1 MRGLNIK
8 TFSNGA
14 AGILVAGLLLLT
26 CNQSYSQT
34 ITIGG
39 DIYGGGRE
47 GAVGTAKANNMADTK
62 EDVTLK
68 SNALEGYSTNITINS
83 GTVRTVFGGGQNGRT
98 YGNTNVTIQGAN
110 TVIGSTDWQGS
121 IYGGVFGAGDGESA
135 YVFGHSNLN
144 INGGTIVQNVYGG
157 GNRADLIGS
166 STVILKGGT
175 LNESLFGGARLAN
188 IFGYSFVHIDGQ
200 EAKNNLIVK
209 AVYGGNDMAG
219 DINSSS
225 EWGWTSNLPLPAALS
240 YANTNEITQSL
251 FKSYNAFV
259 FASPE
264 KTGTSIFVGQVF
276 GGGNGDYTYTQN
288 GNKLDISS
296 LWDSRTETSPG
307 VYSYHYETITVDKK
321 PEVER
326 VYLEL
331 NGGTYGYVYGGG
343 NDATVTYN
351 VDICLNDQTTTQNI
365 FAVDVQTLDDMG
377 LNYDTGDTQSYTVTE
392 QGNNQTLK
400 SKYQFDRVFGGNN
413 KAPMNIQPAWHITKA
428 VINNLYSGGNA
439 GKMTYYRGLLLSL
452 TSPDLEVNNVYGGCR
467 RADVIPNIAAYNL
480 SEIPIMS
487 GTVDGVDY
495 SFPADLSAHIL
506 ITAGKINNVYGG
518 NDISG
523 KVEGGNGLDIRSSIL
538 GDVYG
543 GGNGSYAYTDN
554 AALSTHRLYKDFYY
568 EIPQGKTSAQ
578 ALNDFRPNAEQAW
591 ITVSGTE
598 NEYTVIG
605 GSLYLGGNSATL
617 DIDPSEADSKH
628 ASLNIGSY
636 VIAQNVFLGSNGEN
650 MIDPDMM
657 ALYHNGYVNGN
668 QFSNIQMTTD
678 FSEYIKGVSVGVRPE
693 ISFDD
698 NYQSNTAYIGSLFF
712 GGNLGSVTAGGTFDV
727 TFEKPLVIFDKLV
740 AGCNDANYTN
750 STYGITYTGGIT
762 TAPDE
767 GDPKIRMTLNKITLK
782 PGYIAYAN
790 NKPYIDWNVQ
800 NGRFIGGN
808 IFGGCYNSGV
818 INGDVEINLTSAAYD
833 DATTFQV
840 ISMVDETPDDDDH
853 TLTPVV
859 TTQNSGVNRDNQLN
873 DVFSS
878 ALSIFGGGF
887 GPNAKIEGST
897 TINISGTGR
906 ILKVFGG
913 GLKGTVRDNTTIN
926 LTGGNVGKIYGGG
939 FEGDI
944 LGHTSVYLDGG
955 TVNSAFAGS
964 CNADIMEYAQ
974 MFIGSKGSA
983 ITTVENSVYGGND
996 FGGTIRSTGNF
1007 SGTGYVSVEE
1017 SGMVYNANSVQ
1028 VLQASSYVEYV
1039 QGAIKNS
1046 IFGGSCGAYDYSS
1059 TSPNYSH
1066 IKNTSDYLPHLA
1078 SSFVHFKGNNNA
1090 RNTVKQVFGAG
1101 EGKEGS
1107 NASDNVQDKM
1117 QQRSYVLVNATADST
1132 FKKTDIFGAGA
1143 FSGLGMQ
1150 IAQSNRTPSDLENHS
1165 AIVDLMGGWINDA
1178 YGASYNEGVTRR
1190 TVVNVPIGSTARM
1203 ADLFG
1208 GGYGSKL
1215 TSPCDVYES
1224 HVNWNSGT
1232 ASCGYLYGGNNNS
1245 RRVLYTFVNINEQ
1258 AWSNKN
1264 SGYLTTVYG
1273 AGCGVNT
1280 WAEYTNVKLNDK
1292 ALVYE
1297 VYGGG
1302 YGGKVLNLTSVN
1314 AWKAQDNTLYT
1325 TIGSDYSDLGF
1336 NDPLVE
1342 VNGLGTKTN
1351 TNVFIMK
1358 GAVVGLRSDR
1368 RNEGIYPVTVKGGYG
1383 YAGGYGDND
1392 LDDGFDESIGSVC
1405 GTTYIGLHGGIVWKD
1420 MYAGGTLGSVY
1431 DGFKTKAF
1439 TAQSNAFVEGGSARN
1454 VYGAGWKGRIG
1465 YTELPVTVN
1474 LNNTD
1479 PYEVLEND
1487 IPGESYVYIGVKP
1500 ELKSSYTAAGRT
1512 WGFYDG
1518 EPTVERNAY
1527 SSGEDGGA
1535 VIGTAHMTVYGGY
1548 VGYRYAALDDPDN
1561 IVDHYFN
1568 PGANDDGSYME
1579 STYDETW
1586 TFDTEHPNPEDGK
1599 DRLLDAGSVFGGG
1612 YTDNATA
1619 DNTIVTVWGGHIRN
1633 SVYGGGE
1640 VAAIGRGE
1648 ANETQGSAL
1657 RTLKGI
1663 YKSGSTQVNIYS
1675 GNIDRNVFG
1684 GGKGYNNNGTK
1695 GNLLTDGYVFGT
1707 TEVNIYGGEI
1717 GTPITVLEGD
1727 GNVFGGGNIGYV
1739 YNDLNSKKD
1748 TDGYYYQ
1755 IDGNGDFITS
1765 NTNEQ
1770 LLSED
1775 CKVVVTPYSM
1785 VLDANGVDV
1794 EGTHFNQ
1801 FDFVPTDK
1809 LNKIRKDDARWH
1821 NQNTGT
1827 GQLDQTGIIIH
1838 NAIFAGGNVSSGNEL
1853 YANTKTVFGNA
1864 TATINDLY
1872 YCDLITV
1879 GTEHIG
1885 GLYGDGNLTRVDG
1898 YRELNI
1904 TNYGTD
1910 YYGMN
1915 TDRVTLED
1923 YHKMNDRERA
1933 YFQLKYVL
1941 KTTIKYGDQTYTS
1954 GTIKTKDEIKDEFIN
1969 GATAESGEII
1979 VNADGTPNS
1988 ALWDEYGF
1996 VSIYAGR
2003 LINTIQRADFCGVF
2017 GSRMVMQG
2025 ARDRVPET
2033 VDFTDYT
2040 INRVGEISLNRV
2052 PDPNGDTVEVP
2063 VDDIDDD
2070 DDDDDDD
2077 TPQTIQVL
2085 KTNGNYFGIYNIV
2098 NHLAAITSDID
2109 FSEKRVTAKTEDKLY
2124 LPKTEAEKTFYG
2136 WKESNKLNRRRNDGE
2151 ADNKVALAS
2160 GVYLEITTEE
2170 STQDNKIWGPITGIL
2185 ELDLINVMPG
2195 MGGGY
2200 VYAKNEHGVR
2210 SNTNLQHIT
2219 LSPYNK
2225 NAVSNKK
2232 YQYSTPTIDNDFQTS
2247 GNLVSSKT
2255 IIDDCY
2261 PTSDSYSG
2269 NDAASGHYWYIKG
2282 EIYVYDIYLSAYTGA
2297 ASAYSKT
2304 VSIPLTITA
2313 GSHGVI
2319 KLQDVKPNKFMYY
2332 GVDNTTR
2339 LGAEEKIIINNITYQ
2354 LNDSISYWDWLQLS
2368 DNDQAKFV
2376 DNTYVTIAECQV
2388 GNTTYPKGYVLSKDD
2403 FETFCGTLGQ
2413 EKTVHHVAKNVA
2425 VPVTEVFRP
2434 SNNMSHDR
2442 GFALTLDMN
2451 NPDAWNNY
2459 YMPTQGAGKTT
2470 TATSGYLKSP
2480 TYQVINTGIYG
2491 QRQYSRGD
2499 IITKDVF
2506 DTYKDLVDNH
2516 DAPTTVE
2523 AGIAQFEQAYVMT
2536 EDWSV
2541 EVNEKIKYFNK
2552 GLVMPES
2559 EYSTYG
2565 IGSKAGPALF
2575 CIDTWKLSYP
2585 NMYDE
2590 YVFYGTSITEQ
2601 EIRQLAGTYH
2611 LTEQQITDALSTYF
2625 APAYYCTTGGKYGG
2639 NYYQQGYNYLTKT
2652 AWSAM
2657 NPEDRH
2663 NFRFNYDAFDVLVD
2677 STFSGNPLL
2686 YDGVNNTQPGTY
2698 SSSQPIDY
2706 TAKCIVQSVSYID
2719 KNGNTVN
2726 NIVKN
2731 DILTRAEYEALPNE
2745 QYHYSPFKS
2754 TNGTAHIVKNP
2765 FTVGNK
2771 SYSIGNVI
2779 SLDTYTHLS
2788 TDNKQK
2794 IDVLTGL
2801 SDAAKYYYCRESYT
2815 LGANGSES
2823 GKSST
2828 VNNLLVNDGQTAIT
2842 SGTVAPGIVISEGNY
2857 NNLPNVQK
2865 HFSIHGKTP
2874 VGVSTLYVSGQSNIL
2889 DLSKGRIFTVT
2900 YNYDYEESDEE
2911 GNNIN
2916 QVSEKHV
2923 INIHVQFQ
2931 GGTPTISPIANPATV
2946 LPGSTVGI
2954 TQPRVTPGA
2963 YEVIGGGWEMFQSYE
2978 DAVNHVNGAE
2988 YDNGRTELYWYNNDY
3003 YLAYYAKTYLG
3014 KTYSNEVPIK
3024 VGNYHDLSRV
3034 MRDTLHHMYV
3044 DHPNVDHNSKIYIS
3058 GNKYDTTDPKKAT
3071 KNELDLLKDF
3081 YDLSLVQLTYD
3092 DNNDP
3097 VAISGGIFDKHIPM
3111 NDHVKGGN
3119 HLDFIIKT
3127 DLEPKKYTNWTPIGD
3142 NTQCFE
3148 GTLHGDGHTISGLNN
3163 SLFGYL
3169 CGDVYNLGVT
3179 GTFTGAGIADNGGGH
3194 IENAWIN
3201 TTGAV
3206 ASNTTP
3212 VFGGT
3217 DGTVVNAYYPSEI
3230 TGYASRNGV
3239 KAMPMIAFHNGE
3251 VAYDLNG
3258 FYLTKRKAIETHDAN
3273 DNKYYYTITDNAN
3286 NILSNLPD
3294 GYVKATDYVAKRYAD
3309 GDFIYASGSIPDQT
3323 SERMF
3328 FKKPADNEQADA
3340 KNNKYFP
3347 IYPDDYIFFGQMLTY
3362 EYSTIRGEEYQ
3373 EYPSSINR
3381 DNRNAAGT
3389 QRHATQW
3396 IAREEVNSSNSI
3408 KSNRVYRAPAYY
3420 GNSTMSVAHFNANA
3434 FLPAKTSNTQT
3445 YVYSGLTAL
3454 DLTGYGDDTWSDGW
3468 TQDGKFFMTKILDYN
3483 ALTGFRS
3490 DGQTRNLL
3498 VYTDYGNDNT
3508 TNGILTTYFADQGF
3522 DYVNNDYKTVSPL
3535 DDDLESRVK
3544 GHLVNKMSGGG
3555 YQAADDQ
3562 FLVDRQDFNAPIS
3575 YIFDQGTYMW
3585 YQRTPEHYVESTD
3598 AGWEAISL
3606 PFTAEYVTTQTKG
3619 ELTHFYSGSNTGHE
3633 YWLREYKE
3641 ISSETQNQ
3649 ATVVK
3654 AMFAAPAAADG
3665 YDKAY
3670 GNTFL
3675 WDYYYKKNSGNDA
3688 NSDKYFQT
3696 YYSQAHDLED
3706 YPLYAAGTPYLI
3718 GFPGK
3723 RYYEFDLSGQFLAL
3737 HTAGQ
3742 PLQLDPQVI
3751 TFISPDAGTTIG
3763 VTDLEY
3769 AAKSANNDGY
3779 VYTPNYK
3786 TETVN
3791 AYMLNNTGDSFVLTQ
3806 NVQTV
3811 PFRAYLASAPASP
3824 APRRSGTNADAIY
3837 IGYQGDSDPLIETLV
3852 QRGLNI
3858 SGEHMTITVE
3868 NTMDEPA
3875 QVTITSAAG
3884 KLLKQF
3890 TIQPGTKAT
3899 VPVNSRGIYIVN
3911 RQKIAVTR

>member
-1 MRGLNIK
+1 M
-8 TFSNGA
+8 T
-14 AGILVAGLLLLT
+14 T
-26 CNQSYSQT
+26 CNNTLLFRPVRLLASGLMLLVCTLTYSQT
-34 ITIGG
+34 IIIGG
-39 DIYGGGRE
+39 DIYGGGRQ
-47 GAVGTAKANNMADTK
+47 GAVGTSKVDTVTSPNYQSLK
-62 EDVTLK
+62 EGLTLNE
-68 SNALEGYSTNITINS
+68 SALENGTYTTQIKINT

-98 YGNTNVTIQGAN
+98 YGNTNVIIQGDS
-110 TVIGSTDWQGS
+110 TKIGSEDWQGS

-135 YVFGHSNLN
+135 YVFGNSNLN
-144 INGGTIVQNVYGG
+144 IKGGTINQNVYGG
-157 GNRADLIGS
+157 GNRADLMGT
-166 STVILKGGT
+166 STVVLCGGT
-175 LNESLFGGARLAN
+175 LKESLFGGARLAN
-188 IFGYSFVHIDGQ
+188 IFGYSFVNIDGAQ
-200 EAKNNLIVK
+200 AANDLIVK
-209 AVYGGNDMAG
+209 AIYGGNDIAG
-219 DINSSS
+219 NISSS
-225 EWGWTSNLPLPAALS
+225 SQWTWTSSSKLTLPSVLG
-240 YANTNEITQSL
+240 YANSTTQNIAK
-251 FKSYNAFV
+251 FKAYNAFV
-259 FASPE
+259 YSSPE
-264 KTGTSIFVGQVF
+264 QTGSNAHHVFIGQVF
-276 GGGNGDYTYTQN
+276 GGGNGDYTYATKGDSLEVTALWKKRTGTQ
-288 GNKLDISS
+288 GSYVYTKD
-296 LWDSRTETSPG
+296 TS
-307 VYSYHYETITVDKK
+307 TVKKK

-331 NGGTYGYVYGGG
+331 KGGTYGYVYGGG
-343 NDATVTYN
+343 NAATVTED
-351 VDICLNDQTTTQNI
+351 VDICLNNQTQDIYSVNL
-365 FAVDVQTLDDMG
+365 QTLENMG
-377 LNYDTGDTQSYTVTE
+377 LDYDTEDSVYTVT
-392 QGNNQTLK
+392 GTTHNDSTLK

-413 KAPMNIQPAWHITKA
+413 KATMDKQPSWHITKA
-428 VINNLYSGGNA
+428 TINNLYSGGNA
-439 GKMTYYRGLLLSL
+439 GSMTYYRGLLLTL

-467 RADVIPNIAAYNL
+467 RADVIPDVPQGEKIAAMTN
-480 SEIPIMS
+480 
-487 GTVDGVDY
+487 TVDGFKLN
-495 SFPADLSAHIL
+495 FPEDLSAHIL

-523 KVEGGNGLDIRSSIL
+523 KVRGGNGIDIRSSII

-543 GGNGSYAYTDN
+543 GGNGSYLYTDN
-554 AALSTHRLYKDFYY
+554 PDLRTHPKYKDFYY
-568 EIPQGKTSAQ
+568 VISDTLTGTPAIKSAK
-578 ALNDFRPNAEQAW
+578 ALNQFRPNAEQAW
-591 ITVSGTE
+591 ISVLGTVD
-598 NEYTVIG
+598 NPTVIG
-605 GSLYLGGNSATL
+605 GSLYCGGNSATL

-628 ASLNIGSY
+628 ATLKIGSY
-636 VIAQNVFLGSNGEN
+636 VIAQNVFLGSNGKN
-650 MIDPDMM
+650 MIDDGMLAM
-657 ALYHNGYVNGN
+657 YDNGNVNGKT
-668 QFSNIQMTTD
+668 FSNID
-678 FSEYIKGVSVGVRPE
+678 FHEDGVFDEYIKGVSVGIRPE
-693 ISFDD
+693 VTFYDTYAPDS
-698 NYQSNTAYIGSLFF
+698 TLIGSLFF

-727 TFEKPLVIFDKLV
+727 RFAKNLVIFDKIV
-740 AGCNDANYTN
+740 AGCNDANYKN
-750 STYGITYTGGIT
+750 DTYGIDYVGGIT
-762 TAPDE
+762 TAPASGQD
-767 GDPKIRMTLNKITLK
+767 KIIMTLNKITLK
-782 PGYIAYAN
+782 PGKIAYDDN
-790 NKPYIDWNVQ
+790 KKPYIDWNVE
-800 NGRFIGGN
+800 NDRLVGGN
-808 IFGGCYNSGV
+808 IFGGCYTSGI
-818 INGDVEINLTSAAYD
+818 INGNVVINLTSAAYD
-833 DATTFQV
+833 DAKVFG
-840 ISMVDETPDDDDH
+840 DGK
-853 TLTPVV
+853 
-859 TTQNSGVNRDNQLN
+859 SGVDHDDQLN
-873 DVFSS
+873 DVFST
-878 ALSIFGGGF
+878 ALSIFGGGY
-887 GPNAKIEGST
+887 GANAEIRGNT
-897 TINISGTGR
+897 TVNISGSGH

-913 GLKGTVRDNTTIN
+913 GLQGPINGNTTIN
-926 LTGGNVGKIYGGG
+926 LTGGTVGNIYGGG
-939 FEGDI
+939 FEGRI
-944 LGHTSVYLDGG
+944 NGYT
-955 TVNSAFAGS
+955 TVNLNGGEVYSAFGGA
-964 CNADIMEYAQ
+964 CNANIRDYTQ
-974 MFIGSKGSA
+974 VFIGSGA
-983 ITTVENSVYGGND
+983 ADITTVKNNVYGGND
-996 FGGTIRSTGNF
+996 FGGRIEGTGDF
-1007 SGTGYVSVEE
+1007 SGTRYVTTTE
-1017 SGMVYNANSVQ
+1017 SANAYNQ
-1028 VLQASSYVEYV
+1028 DVLKSSTYVEYV
-1039 QGAIKNS
+1039 QGNIANN
-1046 IFGGSCGAYDYSS
+1046 IFGGSCGSYSY
-1059 TSPNYSH
+1059 TGSPYIDH
-1066 IKNTSDYLPHLA
+1066 IIEDNGNPNSPLPYLT
-1078 SSFVHFKGNNNA
+1078 SSFVHFKGNNAVLNS
-1090 RNTVKQVFGAG
+1090 VKQVFGAS

-1107 NASDNVQDKM
+1107 DASDNIQDKM
-1117 QQRSYVLVNATADST
+1117 QQRSYVLVNATVDST
-1132 FKKTDIFGAGA
+1132 FNKTDIFGAGA
-1143 FSGLGMQ
+1143 YSGLGMD
-1150 IAQSNRTPSDLENHS
+1150 IAQSNRNQRDLDNHS
-1165 AIVDLMGGWINDA
+1165 SIVDLMGGWIKDA

-1190 TVVNVPIGSTARM
+1190 TVVNVPTGSTARM
-1203 ADLFG
+1203 SNLFG

-1224 HVNWNSGT
+1224 HVNWNSGA
-1232 ASCGYLYGGNNNS
+1232 ASCRYLYGGNNNC

-1258 AWSNKN
+1258 AWSNKS
-1264 SGYLTTVYG
+1264 SGFLTTVYG
-1273 AGCGVNT
+1273 AGCGPDT
-1280 WAEYTNVKLNDK
+1280 WAEYTYVNLNDK

-1302 YGGKVLNLTSVN
+1302 YGGKVLNLESVN
-1314 AWKAQDNTLYT
+1314 AWKAQTENDTIDNNELYT
-1325 TIGSDYSDLGF
+1325 TIGSGYIDYGLSTD
-1336 NDPLVE
+1336 DATKEPLVA
-1342 VNGLGTKTN
+1342 VNGLGYKTN
-1351 TNVFIMK
+1351 TNVFINK

-1368 RNEGIYPVTVKGGYG
+1368 RSEGIYPVTIKGGYG

-1439 TAQSNAFVEGGSARN
+1439 TAQSNAFVEGGSTRN

-1465 YTELPVTVN
+1465 YTELPVTVD
-1474 LNNTD
+1474 LNQMVPD
-1479 PYEVLEND
+1479 SVLKKD
-1487 IPGESYVYIGVKP
+1487 IPGESNVYIGVKP

-1548 VGYRYAALDDPDN
+1548 VGYRYAALNDPSN

-1568 PGANDDGSYME
+1568 PGANDDGSYLE

-1648 ANETQGSAL
+1648 ANETVGSAL

-1663 YKSGSTQVNIYS
+1663 YKSGSTKVYIYS

-1695 GNLLTDGYVFGT
+1695 GSLLTDGYVFGT
-1707 TEVNIYGGEI
+1707 TEVYIYGGEI
-1717 GTPITVLEGD
+1717 GTPLTVLEGD

-1739 YNDLNSKKD
+1739 YNSRNSKKFTGTE
-1748 TDGYYYQ
+1748 TDSVGIGYYYQ
-1755 IDGNGDFITS
+1755 IDDKDDFIYNNS
-1765 NTNEQ
+1765 EK

-1785 VLDANGVDV
+1785 VLDANGVTIN
-1794 EGTHFNQ
+1794 GTHFNQ
-1801 FDFVPTDK
+1801 YDFVPTDY
-1809 LNKIRKDDARWH
+1809 LNKLRKDDSRWH
-1821 NQNTGT
+1821 DHNTGT
-1827 GQLDQTGIIIH
+1827 GELDQTGITIH

-1941 KTTIKYGDQTYTS
+1941 KEQIVYGNNTYGE
-1954 GTIKTKDEIKDEFIN
+1954 GTIKTKDEIKDEFPN
-1969 GATAESGEII
+1969 GSTAENGKTI
-1979 VNADGTPNS
+1979 VDADGTPDS
-1988 ALWDEYGF
+1988 TLWDEYGF

-2052 PDPNGDTVEVP
+2052 ENPNGDK
-2063 VDDIDDD
+2063 
-2070 DDDDDDD
+2070 D
-2077 TPQTIQVL
+2077 TLNNTL
-2085 KTNGNYFGIYNIV
+2085 KNGNYFGIYNIV

-2109 FSEKRVTAKTEDKLY
+2109 FAEERVTAKTEDSLY
-2124 LPKTEAEKTFYG
+2124 LPKNSIQESFYG
-2136 WKESNKLNRRRNDGE
+2136 WKYANKLNRRRNDGE

-2200 VYAKNEHGVR
+2200 VYAKNEHGR
-2210 SNTNLQHIT
+2210 RDTTGLKHIT

-2232 YQYSTPTIDNDFQTS
+2232 YKYTKPTIDDDFQTS

-2261 PTSDSYSG
+2261 PTSDSYLG
-2269 NDAASGHYWYIKG
+2269 DDAATGHYWYIKG
-2282 EIYVYDIYLSAYTGA
+2282 EIYVYDLYLSAYTGA

-2319 KLQDVKPNKFMYY
+2319 TLQDVKPNKFMYY
-2332 GVDNTTR
+2332 GADNATP
-2339 LGAEEKIIINNITYQ
+2339 LGADEKIIINNITYQ
-2354 LNDSISYWDWLQLS
+2354 LNDSISYWDWLQLA
-2368 DNDQAKFV
+2368 DNDKEKFV
-2376 DNTYVTIAECQV
+2376 DTTYVTIADCLVDQD
-2388 GNTTYPKGYVLSKDD
+2388 TISKGYVLSAKDYKK
-2403 FETFCGTLGQ
+2403 FYNTLD
-2413 EKTVHHVAKNVA
+2413 ENKTVHHLTKNVD
-2425 VPVTEVFRP
+2425 VPVTDIFRL
-2434 SNNMSHDR
+2434 SNDMSHNK
-2442 GFALTLDMN
+2442 GYALTLDMN
-2451 NPDAWNNY
+2451 NPEAWNNY
-2459 YMPTQGAGKTT
+2459 YMPASGTGKTT
-2470 TATSGYLKSP
+2470 TPTSGYLKSP
-2480 TYQVINTGIYG
+2480 TYQVENSGIYG
-2491 QRQYSRGD
+2491 QRDYGHGD
-2499 IITKDVF
+2499 IITKDIY
-2506 DTYKDLVDNH
+2506 DTYQALRKNHLSLVPRDS
-2516 DAPTTVE
+2516 AV
-2523 AGIAQFEQAYVMT
+2523 FEPAYVMT

-2541 EVNEKIKYFNK
+2541 EQNENIRYFNK
-2552 GLVMPES
+2552 GLVMPKS
-2559 EYSTYG
+2559 EYTANG
-2565 IGSKAGPALF
+2565 IGNKAGPALF
-2575 CIDTWKLSYP
+2575 CIETWKLSAA

-2590 YVFYGTSITEQ
+2590 YIFYGTSITEQ
-2601 EIRQLAGTYH
+2601 EIRDLAGLYN

-2625 APAYYCTTGGKYGG
+2625 APAYYCTTAGKYGG
-2639 NYYQQGYNYLTKT
+2639 NYYEQGNNYPTRT

-2657 NPEDRH
+2657 NPEDRP
-2663 NFRFNYDAFDVLVD
+2663 NFKFNYDALDILID
-2677 STFSGNPLL
+2677 STFSGRPLL
-2686 YDGVNNTQPGTY
+2686 YDGIGLTESGTY
-2698 SSSQPIDY
+2698 SSAQPIDY
-2706 TAKCIVQSVSYID
+2706 TAKCISEDGVTYTDTSNTSRNIA
-2719 KNGNTVN
+2719 KNA
-2726 NIVKN
+2726 
-2731 DILTRAEYEALPNE
+2731 ILNRADYEALPNE
-2745 QYHYSPFKS
+2745 QYHYSPFRP
-2754 TNGTAHIVKNP
+2754 TNGTAYIVKNP
-2765 FTVGNK
+2765 FTIGNK

-2779 SLDTYTHLS
+2779 SFDTYDHLS
-2788 TDNKQK
+2788 ADNKQK
-2794 IDVLTGL
+2794 IDVLTNMADG
-2801 SDAAKYYYCRESYT
+2801 KYYYCRESYVI
-2815 LGANGSES
+2815 GANGSES

-2828 VNNLLVNDGQTAIT
+2828 INNIRVNHGETTIT
-2842 SGTVAPGIVISEGNY
+2842 TGSVIPGIVITEANY

-2865 HFSIHGKTP
+2865 DFSIHGKTP

-2889 DLSKGRIFTVT
+2889 DLSKGRIYTVT
-2900 YNYDYEESDEE
+2900 YNYDYEESDDE

-2916 QVSEKHV
+2916 QVNEKHV

-2963 YEVIGGGWEMFQSYE
+2963 YEVIGGGWEMFQTYE

-2988 YDNGRTELYWYNNDY
+2988 YDNGRTVLYWYNNNY

-3044 DHPNVDHNSKIYIS
+3044 DHPNVKHNSKIYIS
-3058 GNKYDTTDPKKAT
+3058 GNKYNTVDPKNAT

-3081 YDLSLVQLTYD
+3081 YDLSLVQLDYD
-3092 DNNDP
+3092 SNNDP
-3097 VAISGGIFDKHIPM
+3097 IAISGGIFDKHIPM
-3111 NDHVKGGN
+3111 NDHVKGGAN
-3119 HLDFIIKT
+3119 LDFIIKT
-3127 DLEPKKYTNWTPIGD
+3127 DLSPMAYTDWTPIGSS
-3142 NTQCFE
+3142 TQCFE

-3163 SLFGYL
+3163 SLFSYL

-3201 TTGAV
+3201 TTGTITA
-3206 ASNTTP
+3206 NTKP
-3212 VFGGT
+3212 VFGG
-3217 DGTVVNAYYPSEI
+3217 DGTVVNAYYPAEI
-3230 TGYASRNGV
+3230 TGYASRDGV
-3239 KAMPMIAFHNGE
+3239 TARPMTAFHNGE

-3258 FYLTKRKAIETHDAN
+3258 FYLTKRKAIKTNDAN

-3286 NILSNLPD
+3286 NILSNLPT
-3294 GYVKATDYVAKRYAD
+3294 GYVEATDYVAKRYAD

-3328 FKKPADNEQADA
+3328 YKEPADNEQPDP
-3340 KNNKYFP
+3340 KNNRYFP

-3362 EYSTIRGEEYQ
+3362 GYSNITGEAYQ

-3408 KSNRVYRAPAYY
+3408 KSNRVYRAPAYF

-3434 FLPAKTSNTQT
+3434 FLPAKTRDGQID
-3445 YVYSGLTAL
+3445 VYPGMTAL
-3454 DLTGYGDDTWSDGW
+3454 DLTGDGDNTWSNGW
-3468 TQDGKFFMTKILDYN
+3468 TQDSTFFMTRLLDFN

-3498 VYTDYGNDNT
+3498 VYSKYNDKASNS
-3508 TNGILTTYFADQGF
+3508 ILRTYLADQDW
-3522 DYVNNDYKTVSPL
+3522 DYSNNNYKTVPVL
-3535 DDDLESRVK
+3535 DDGKASRVK
-3544 GHLVNKMSGGG
+3544 GHLITLANNV
-3555 YQAADDQ
+3555 YQADTSQ
-3562 FLVDRQDFNAPIS
+3562 YLVDRQDFNAPIS
-3575 YIFDQGTYMW
+3575 YTFIQGDYMW
-3585 YQRTPEHYVESTD
+3585 YQRVPEHYVESSN

-3606 PFTAEYVTTQTKG
+3606 PFTAQYVTTQEKG
-3619 ELTHFYSGSNTGHE
+3619 EITHFYSGSKTGHE

-3641 ISSETQNQ
+3641 IESQTQNQ
-3649 ATVVK
+3649 TVTVM
-3654 AMFAAPAAADG
+3654 AMFSTPAADEG
-3665 YDKAY
+3665 YNKIY

-3675 WDYYYKKNSGNDA
+3675 WDYYYKNANGNDI
-3688 NSDKYFQT
+3688 NTDKYFQT
-3696 YYSQAHDLED
+3696 YYNEANTYED

-3723 RYYEFDLSGQFLAL
+3723 RYYEFDLSGQFEAQY
-3737 HTAGQ
+3737 TASQ
-3742 PLQLDPQVI
+3742 PLKLDGPQVI
-3751 TFISPDAGTTIG
+3751 TFISSDAGTTIQ
-3763 VTDLEY
+3763 VTDDEY
-3769 AAKSANNDGY
+3769 EDNLATNDGY
-3779 VYTPNYK
+3779 VYIPNYK
-3786 TETVN
+3786 TQTVN
-3791 AYMLNNTGDSFVLTQ
+3791 AYMLNNTGDSFVYTE
-3806 NVQTV
+3806 NAQTV
-3811 PFRAYLASAPASP
+3811 PFRAYMATASSLAQ
-3824 APRRSGTNADAIY
+3824 RRAGTRADALY
-3837 IGYQGDSDPLIETLV
+3837 IGYLGDTDPLVETPV

-3858 SGEHMTITVE
+3858 YSEHLNIIIENVMT
-3868 NTMDEPA
+3868 EPA
-3875 QVTITSAAG
+3875 TVTITTTAG
-3884 KLLKQF
+3884 RRLKQF
-3890 TIQPGTKAT
+3890 VIQPGTKVT